1 MPKYD
6 YRCAAC
12 SRIFEATHGMTAAA
26 PQECVY
32 CASGSLTRLFS
43 APMINSIKSGS
54 PTGAKYEKM
63 SQKEIIDLE
72 AKPLAEME
80 QQDGMAEKLAVMYGG
95 KLD

>member
-6 YRCAAC
+6 YRCGAC
-12 SRIFEATHGMTAAA
+12 HQVFEAVHGMNAA
-26 PQECVY
+26 PPSECVY
-32 CASGSLTRLFS
+32 CAAESLTRLFH
-43 APMINSIKSGS
+43 APMINNIKSGS

-63 SQKEIIDLE
+63 SSKEIIDLE

-80 QQDGMAEKLAVMYGG
+80 QQEGMAEKLAIMYGG